1 MFRALLFTIACTIMV
16 FPRSAAG
23 ADASALFAEGERAFA
38 SGQYGEA
45 LRLFTAAREAGSA
58 GPSSYYNIGVCQYRL
73 GDYAAAEET
82 FAALAAEFPAM
93 RELAEYNRGL
103 ALRADGNDRDARI
116 AFARA
121 RSSTDEKIAALAN
134 AQLAEIGAARIA
146 NEPRWSGYFASG
158 FGYDDNV
165 ALIDEGVL
173 PSSEASSPLVEV
185 LGVLSRDFGSRPLR
199 FDASGYAV
207 SYPEVRDFDQTAMR
221 VSLVADKRLGPW
233 RLVAGP
239 TLGRSTFDG
248 DGFEELVGAD
258 LRIRRGLGSGFAF
271 EARAIYD
278 DVDAG
283 ASRFAYL
290 EGARRLLRLSFEHAG
305 AARIRAAYDAEDS
318 DRADPG
324 VTASRDRWSVV
335 YQRPLSDAWSV
346 DAALAHRTSQYDEAS
361 VPREERLL
369 ELSLALRRELG
380 HAWTLGVEYQAFD
393 NDSTAA
399 EFAYD
404 GQRVVLGLS
413 RSFYGN

>member
-1 MFRALLFTIACTIMV
+1 MAFARA
-16 FPRSAAG
+16 AAG

-38 SGQYGEA
+38 SGQYDEA
-45 LRLFTAAREAGSA
+45 LRLFSAARDAGVA

-73 GDYAAAEET
+73 GDYAGAEET
-82 FAALAAEFPAM
+82 FAALAVDFPAM

-103 ALRADGNDRDARI
+103 ALRADGNVADARI

-121 RSSTDEKIAALAN
+121 QSSTDEKIAALAN
-134 AQLAEIGAARIA
+134 AQLAELGAARIVD
-146 NEPRWSGYFASG
+146 EPRWSGYFASG

-165 ALIDEGVL
+165 ALIDERVL

-185 LGVLSRDFGSRPLR
+185 LGVLSRDFGSKPLR

-207 SYPEVRDFDQTAMR
+207 SYPEVRDFDQTAVR
-221 VSLVADKRLGPW
+221 VSLVADKRLGQW
-233 RLVAGP
+233 RLVVGP
-239 TLGRSTFDG
+239 TVGRSTFDG

-258 LRIRRGLGSGFAF
+258 ARLRRGFGSGFVF

-278 DVDAG
+278 DADAG

-290 EGARRLLRLSFEHAG
+290 EGARRLLRLSVEHSG
-305 AARIRAAYDAEDS
+305 AARVRVGYDAEDS

-324 VTASRDRWSVV
+324 VSASRDRWSFV
-335 YQRPLSDAWSV
+335 YQRPLSRTWSV
-346 DAALAHRTSQYDEAS
+346 DAALAHRTSRYDEAS
-361 VPREERLL
+361 MPREERLL
-369 ELSLALRRELG
+369 ELSLAVRRELG
-380 HAWTLGVEYQAFD
+380 SAWTLGVEYQAFD

-404 GQRVVLGLS
+404 GQRAVLGFS

>member
-1 MFRALLFTIACTIMV
+1 MAFARA
-16 FPRSAAG
+16 AAG

-38 SGQYGEA
+38 SGQYDEA
-45 LRLFTAAREAGSA
+45 LRLFSAARDAGVA

-73 GDYAAAEET
+73 GDYAGAEET
-82 FAALAAEFPAM
+82 FAALAVDFPAM

-103 ALRADGNDRDARI
+103 ALRADGNVADARI

-121 RSSTDEKIAALAN
+121 QSSTDEKIAALAN
-134 AQLAEIGAARIA
+134 AQLAELGAARIVD
-146 NEPRWSGYFASG
+146 EPRWSGYFASG

-165 ALIDEGVL
+165 ALIDERVL

-185 LGVLSRDFGSRPLR
+185 LGVLSRDFGSKPLR

-207 SYPEVRDFDQTAMR
+207 SYPEVRDFDQTAVR
-221 VSLVADKRLGPW
+221 VSLVADKRLGQW
-233 RLVAGP
+233 RLVVGP
-239 TLGRSTFDG
+239 TVGRSTFDG

-258 LRIRRGLGSGFAF
+258 ARLRRGFGSGFVF

-278 DVDAG
+278 DADAG

-290 EGARRLLRLSFEHAG
+290 EGARRLLRLSIEHSG
-305 AARIRAAYDAEDS
+305 AARVRVGYDAEDS

-324 VTASRDRWSVV
+324 VSASRDRWSFV
-335 YQRPLSDAWSV
+335 YQRPLSRTWSV
-346 DAALAHRTSQYDEAS
+346 DAALAHRTSRYDEAS
-361 VPREERLL
+361 MPREERLL
-369 ELSLALRRELG
+369 ELSLAVRRELG
-380 HAWTLGVEYQAFD
+380 SAWTLGVEYQAFD

-404 GQRVVLGLS
+404 GQRAVLGFS